1 MIFYSLKADTRV
13 GEPFMDKKHAAV
25 YGNKSAVYIPAQYAG
40 IKFYPFQQSIVD
52 MIQQFDSR
60 IIDVIVDISGN
71 NGKSTL
77 ASLCELMHGCIDM
90 PLINDYKETVSLLCN
105 ICMDTDNRKPKRYI
119 FDMPRAMS
127 KESLH
132 GFTVLSSK

>member
-1 MIFYSLKADTRV
+1 MVSLY
-13 GEPFMDKKHAAV
+13 GQKHAAV

-90 PLINDYKETVSLLCN
+90 PLINDYKETVSLCV
-105 ICMDTDNRKPKRYI
+105 I
-119 FDMPRAMS
+119 FVWIQIIENQ
-127 KESLH
+127 KVY
-132 GFTVLSSK
+132 FF

>member
-1 MIFYSLKADTRV
+1 
-13 GEPFMDKKHAAV
+13 
-25 YGNKSAVYIPAQYAG
+25 
-40 IKFYPFQQSIVD
+40 

-90 PLINDYKETVSLLCN
+90 PLINDYKETVSL
-105 ICMDTDNRKPKRYI
+105 
-119 FDMPRAMS
+119 F
-127 KESLH
+127 
-132 GFTVLSSK
+132 V